1 MQKIMKTFVEQIKEY
16 RDNYFM
22 GFWSLREAEGMALD
36 YAVQYIGLKRWTKG
50 YENIIR
56 SMFRF

>member
-1 MQKIMKTFVEQIKEY
+1 MKTFVEQIKEY
-16 RDNYFM
+16 RDWYIM
-22 GFWSLREAEGMALD
+22 GFWLRRDAEEMALS
-36 YAVQYIGLKRWTKG
+36 YAMQYIGLKRWTKG

>member
-1 MQKIMKTFVEQIKEY
+1 MKTFVEQIKEY
-16 RDNYFM
+16 RDGYFM
-22 GFWSLREAEGMALD
+22 GFWSLREGENMALD